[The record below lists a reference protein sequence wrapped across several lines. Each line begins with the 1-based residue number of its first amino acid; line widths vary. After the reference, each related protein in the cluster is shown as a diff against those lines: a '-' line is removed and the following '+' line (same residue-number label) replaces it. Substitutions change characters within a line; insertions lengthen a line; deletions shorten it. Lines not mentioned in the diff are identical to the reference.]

1 MATLDDLAA
10 ALNGES
16 TASAKYLAFA
26 KKADEEGYAAV
37 ASLFRAAATAERIHA
52 KNHAQVIKSLG
63 GPAEA
68 DIATFEVGTTRQNLA
83 AAIQGETYER
93 DVMYPTFIK
102 NAEGNKQAVR
112 TFSWALEA
120 EAEHAKLYQ
129 EAADNLEAWRD
140 GKRRFWI
147 CQACGYTLRSEPT
160 DTCRV
165 CGAKKEKFQVVD

>member
-10 ALNGES
+10 ALNGET

-26 KKADEEGYAAV
+26 ERADEEGYAAV
-37 ASLFRAAATAERIHA
+37 ASLFRAAAAAERIHA

-63 GPAEA
+63 GTAEA
-68 DIATFEVGTTRQNLA
+68 EVAAFEVKTTRENLTV
-83 AAIQGETYER
+83 AIQGETYER

-112 TFSWALEA
+112 TFTWALEA
-120 EAEHAKLYQ
+120 EVEHAKLYQ
-129 EAADNLEAWRD
+129 QAVDNLDAWRD
-140 GKRRFWI
+140 GRRRFWI
-147 CQACGYTLRSEPT
+147 CQACGFTVASEPA
-160 DTCRV
+160 DSCRV